1 MTTIIAGRFELQDD
15 AQRAAAELARAGF
28 PAERISVFY
37 VSPAGQHD
45 QTAIGGDRDQS
56 PGAEGTGKG
65 NAAGIAA
72 GGAIGA
78 AVGAVTAPLTGP
90 IGAIT
95 GAFVGG
101 HMGQLVG
108 AMGATKDDGG
118 DVGENRIPVRQA
130 GMLVAVEASGAQD
143 RAVDALR
150 AVGAADLEI
159 GEGNIV
165 AGDWQDFDP
174 VAPPRFIDQQT
185 RTADRPHAEGAG
197 PAPGTGPD
205 INR

>member
-1 MTTIIAGRFELQDD
+1 LQDD
-15 AQRAAAELARAGF
+15 AQRAAEELARAGF
-28 PAERISVFY
+28 PTDRISVFY
-37 VSPAGQHD
+37 VSSAGQHD
-45 QTAIGGDRDQS
+45 QTPIGGDRDQS

-78 AVGAVTAPLTGP
+78 AVGAITAPLTGP

-108 AMGATKDDGG
+108 AMSATKDDGG
-118 DVGENRIPVRQA
+118 DTGENRLPVRQA
-130 GMLVAVEASGAQD
+130 GMLVAVEVGAGQED
-143 RAVDALR
+143 QALDALR
-150 AVGAADLEI
+150 SVGAADLEI
-159 GEGNIV
+159 SEGNIV
-165 AGDWQDFDP
+165 AGDWSDFDP

-185 RTADRPHAEGAG
+185 RTPGRPHAEGPG
-197 PAPGTGPD
+197 PA
-205 INR
+205 